1 MYNMNKEEFEGAFGI
16 VKDRE
21 SEKWGRHLVFV
32 PNKLPPKI
40 RFDQKFALSLS
51 RADATLGKLSGVG
64 LLLPNPNLL
73 IMPYLKKEAL
83 MSSRIEGTRI
93 SLSELLL
100 SEAKGT
106 EESIPDALE
115 VVNYVHAVRYGL
127 EKIENEPINLEIIKE
142 MHKILMKDARG
153 KDKLPGEYR
162 NIQNWIG
169 PRNCTVQEAIFAP
182 PGPEDVA
189 SLMNGLIEYLNTA
202 DGMPLL
208 IKCALMHYQFETIH
222 PFCDGN
228 GRIGRSLITLY
239 LCKKKLI
246 IKPLL
251 YLSGFFEANRREY
264 SSLLLRTNKEGNFE
278 EWIDFFLEG
287 ITIQAEDALQ
297 RASKMQKLREEYRR
311 KVQDKFQTSSLA
323 KLIDELFMN
332 PYIAITKAKKILKV
346 TYPTAKRLIETLMDL
361 EILVPADDRERNK
374 IFVAHEIFR
383 IIDV

>member
-1 MYNMNKEEFEGAFGI
+1 MNTETFKNAFGT
-16 VKDRE
+16 VKERE
-21 SEKWGRHLVFV
+21 DEKWGKHLAFV

-40 RFDQKFALSLS
+40 EFNQRLALSLS
-51 RADATLGKLSGVG
+51 KADAKLGKLSGVG

-73 IMPYLKKEAL
+73 IMPYLRKEAL

-93 SLSELLL
+93 SLSDLLL

-115 VVNYVHAVRYGL
+115 VINYIKAIRYGL
-127 EKIENEPINLEIIKE
+127 EKIENEPITLDLIKE
-142 MHKILMKDARG
+142 MHKILMKDVRG
-153 KDKLPGEYR
+153 KDKMPGDFR
-162 NIQNWIG
+162 SVQNWIG
-169 PRNCTVQEAIFAP
+169 PRNCTVQEATFVP

-189 SLMNGLIEYLNTA
+189 SLMSDLIEYLNLD

-246 IKPLL
+246 IRPLL

-264 SSLLLRTNKEGNFE
+264 SSILLKTNQDAIFD
-278 EWIDFFLEG
+278 EWLDFFLEG
-287 ITIQAEDALQ
+287 ITVQSEDALD
-297 RASKMQKLREEYRR
+297 RASKMQALREEYRQ
-311 KVQDKFQTSSLA
+311 KVQDKLQTSSLI

-332 PYIAITKAKKILKV
+332 PYTSITKAKERLGV
-346 TYPTAKRLIETLMDL
+346 SYPTAKKLIEILINL
-361 EILVPADDRERNK
+361 SILVQINNRERNK
-374 IFVAHEIFR
+374 IFVAYEIDR

>member
-1 MYNMNKEEFEGAFGI
+1 MIAEEFHGAFGTI
-16 VKDRE
+16 KERDD
-21 SEKWGRHLVFV
+21 EKWGKHIAFV

-40 RFDQKFALSLS
+40 NFNQKLALSIS
-51 RADATLGKLSGVG
+51 KADATLGKLSGVG

-73 IMPYLKKEAL
+73 ILPYLRKEAL

-106 EESIPDALE
+106 EENIPDALE

-127 EKIENEPINLEIIKE
+127 KKIEDGPITLDIIRE
-142 MHKILMKDARG
+142 MHKILMKDVRG

-169 PRNCTVQEAIFAP
+169 PRNCTVQEANFVP
-182 PGPEDVA
+182 PGPEDVP
-189 SLMNGLIEYLNTA
+189 SLMDELIGYLNSD

-208 IKCALMHYQFETIH
+208 IKCALMHYQFETVH

-246 IKPLL
+246 IEPLL
-251 YLSGFFEANRREY
+251 YLSGFFETNKREY
-264 SSLLLRTNKEGNFE
+264 ASLLLKTNKEGNFE
-278 EWIDFFLEG
+278 DWLDFFLEA
-287 ITIQAEDALQ
+287 ITVQSNDALV
-297 RASKMQKLREEYRR
+297 RASKMQKLREEYRN
-311 KVQDKFQTSSLA
+311 KIQDKFQTSSLT

-332 PYIAITKAKKILKV
+332 PYISITKAEKILDV
-346 TYPTAKRLIETLMDL
+346 TYPTAKRLIETLMKL
-361 EILVPADDRERNK
+361 EILVPSDERERNK
-374 IFVAHEIFR
+374 IFLAHEILR